1 MTVKGKGGRPKF
13 EPTPE
18 ILEKIETYAAMGM
31 RKNSIAFALDLNPS
45 TFSEKQAEYPELGKA
60 FERGRS
66 KGVAHAASKLHELIK
81 DKHYPAI
88 QFYLKSQDGWEEGDK
103 TNIQIQPITLTV
115 DGKKITMGID

>member
-1 MTVKGKGGRPKF
+1 VSKGKVGRPKF

-45 TFSEKQAEYPELGKA
+45 TYSEKQSEYPELAKA

-88 QFYLKSQDGWEEGDK
+88 QFYLKSQDDWKENDPSV
-103 TNIQIQPITLTV
+103 TTVQPITVTV
-115 DGKKITMGID
+115 DGKKITMGIE